1 MHNILNR
8 VRFWFLGQSTR
19 GWFWVCRSNGMDTS
33 FWKDDA
39 NICIHY
45 DIFHSIVR
53 SSGEQRIIIIHDCS
67 GNNQITKVKSPWE
80 IPIFQPILIYIFSTH
95 LYCLW
100 QISIRPNRTLAFC
113 NKDRWIADDTKQFEL
128 RREKF
133 EGEHLTPDQSA
144 LADEL
149 ETEQVRN
156 VFSNQCTQ
164 RFFKIKLLNH
174 NLFS

>member
-1 MHNILNR
+1 M
-8 VRFWFLGQSTR
+8 
-19 GWFWVCRSNGMDTS
+19 
-33 FWKDDA
+33 
-39 NICIHY
+39 
-45 DIFHSIVR
+45 
-53 SSGEQRIIIIHDCS
+53 
-67 GNNQITKVKSPWE
+67 
-80 IPIFQPILIYIFSTH
+80 
-95 LYCLW
+95 
-100 QISIRPNRTLAFC
+100 AFC

-164 RFFKIKLLNH
+164 RLIKLLNH